1 MPLPAIYTRIVSGV
15 CQKNFI
21 QVAENQ
27 SKIIMDIDRKV
38 ATNK

>member
-1 MPLPAIYTRIVSGV
+1 MPLPAINTRIVSGV

-27 SKIIMDIDRKV
+27 SKNNYGYG
-38 ATNK
+38 TESGNE

>member
-1 MPLPAIYTRIVSGV
+1 MPPPAMYTRIVSGV

-27 SKIIMDIDRKV
+27 SKNNYGYG
-38 ATNK
+38 TESGNE